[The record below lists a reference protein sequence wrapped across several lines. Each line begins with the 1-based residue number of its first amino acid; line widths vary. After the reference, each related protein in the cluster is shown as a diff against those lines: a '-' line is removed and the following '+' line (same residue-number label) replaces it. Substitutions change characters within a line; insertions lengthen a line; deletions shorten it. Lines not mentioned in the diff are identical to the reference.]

1 MGMVDVGEK
10 PLVNRRAV
18 ARGVLRLKPSTIEA
32 IRGGS
37 VKKGDVFSISEVAA
51 IQAVKNTPH
60 LLPLCHQIPITSID
74 VRFTLLEDGVE
85 CTCAVS
91 ARYRTGVEME
101 ALCGVSTG
109 LLNIWDMVKY
119 LEKDE
124 EGQYPHTRI
133 EDIEVVSKHKEQ
145 GGVWQQGR
153 E

>member
-32 IRGGS
+32 IRKGS

-51 IQAVKNTPH
+51 IQAVKSTSN
-60 LLPLCHQIPITSID
+60 LLPLCHQIPITGIE
-74 VRFTLLEDGVE
+74 VRFMLLDDGVE

-91 ARYRTGVEME
+91 TRYRTGVEME
-101 ALCGVSTG
+101 ALCGVSMG
-109 LLNIWDMVKY
+109 LLNVWDMVKY

-124 EGQYPHTRI
+124 DGQYPHTRI
-133 EDIEVVSKHKEQ
+133 ADIGVVSKQKE
-145 GGVWQQGR
+145 GML
-153 E
+153 